1 MKLLG
6 GNKNKM
12 IKDGNDESVPHL
24 EITEVVLV
32 HYNTTN
38 NGYKQD
44 SRLLH
49 TFAHNEWFGWLLDIF
64 ENFWF
69 IIFTCWS
76 IVY

>member
-6 GNKNKM
+6 GNKNNM

-49 TFAHNEWFGWLLDIF
+49 TFAHNE
-64 ENFWF
+64 
-69 IIFTCWS
+69 
-76 IVY
+76 

>member
-32 HYNTTN
+32 HNNTTN
-38 NGYKQD
+38 NSYKQD

-49 TFAHNEWFGWLLDIF
+49 TFAHNE
-64 ENFWF
+64 
-69 IIFTCWS
+69 
-76 IVY
+76 